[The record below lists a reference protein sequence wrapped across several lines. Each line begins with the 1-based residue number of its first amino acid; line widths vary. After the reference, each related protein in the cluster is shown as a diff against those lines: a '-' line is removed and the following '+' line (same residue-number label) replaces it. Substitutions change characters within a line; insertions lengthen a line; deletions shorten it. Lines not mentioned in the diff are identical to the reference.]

1 MFIYFGGEREMSDH
15 RIRIFGRL
23 SRQSLT
29 LIVLTCITLLGGCAT
44 LGTTEPPPPVTVSE
58 IIQMSKEGVP
68 TDTLIERMRDSE
80 TVYRLTAAQLAELH
94 EQGISDQ
101 VIDYMQQTYVDAVR
115 QDQSLADWDYW
126 TAGADGFWYGG
137 PFLHGGERGRD
148 GGGLHGDGEGSHG
161 GGGSGGH
168 GGGGGGHGGR

>member
-1 MFIYFGGEREMSDH
+1 MSVH

-44 LGTTEPPPPVTVSE
+44 LGTTEPPPPVTVPE

-68 TDTLIERMRDSE
+68 ADTLIERMRDSE

-126 TAGADGFWYGG
+126 TAGADGFWYGA
-137 PFLHGGERGRD
+137 PFLHVGERGRD
-148 GGGLHGDGEGSHG
+148 GGGSRGDGDGSHG

>member
-1 MFIYFGGEREMSDH
+1 MSVH

-29 LIVLTCITLLGGCAT
+29 LIVLTYITLLSGCAT
-44 LGTTEPPPPVTVSE
+44 LGATQPQPPVTVSE
-58 IIQMSKEGVP
+58 VIQMSKEGVP
-68 TDTLIERMRDSE
+68 ADTIIETMRDSD

-101 VIDYMQQTYVDAVR
+101 VIDYMQQTYLDTVR

-126 TAGADGFWYGG
+126 TVGATVFGTAGHTTVG
-137 PFLHGGERGRD
+137 HSI
-148 GGGLHGDGEGSHG
+148 GGL
-161 GGGSGGH
+161 
-168 GGGGGGHGGR
+168 